1 MFVVAPGDKFA
12 FGQIKDWPWTDLVA
26 NGEAM
31 LHFWIHDLGWR
42 RRIEATPG
50 RNVVPRNQHYF
61 HPPWMMAKDRK
72 EDVDNTD
79 LGTSQWRAVRI
90 TEIGSIDDV
99 TIDSATSGDNA
110 FFNLHVRLNVLW
122 NDELGVVIDLL
133 DTGKLILYS
142 NTYIFGAP

>member
-1 MFVVAPGDKFA
+1 
-12 FGQIKDWPWTDLVA
+12 
-26 NGEAM
+26 
-31 LHFWIHDLGWR
+31 
-42 RRIEATPG
+42 
-50 RNVVPRNQHYF
+50 
-61 HPPWMMAKDRK
+61 MAKDRK

-110 FFNLHVRLNVLW
+110 FFNLHVRLNILW